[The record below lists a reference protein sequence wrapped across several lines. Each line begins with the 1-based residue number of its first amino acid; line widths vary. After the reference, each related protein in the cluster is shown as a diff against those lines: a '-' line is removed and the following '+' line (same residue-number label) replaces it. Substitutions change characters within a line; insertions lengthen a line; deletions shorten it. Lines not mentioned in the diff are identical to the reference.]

1 MKNIIFI
8 LVFTLSY
15 QAYADDYKTAQRF
28 TAGDVVSADVLND
41 ILDRIEITLKSVTA
55 ADLVGTW
62 DVTQSTCVAGYLGNC
77 TGSVTPAAQGYGSDI
92 DGLYR
97 QRVDTVTFSDDGDG
111 TYSLLTT
118 NYCAFVR
125 SGHGNTSCNL
135 NFAIV
140 DRNFV
145 FNNNGHAAYAMQRI
159 SNTRIVMSLMST
171 ASGSYNIIRLD
182 KKALPP
188 AAPTTLAAIATASDK
203 PSWTASTAYSL
214 NTVLQSGV
222 NFYTVTTAGTTATVA
237 PTHTSG
243 VVTDGTAALTFTS
256 AAAGTIALTWTA
268 GDTSEESYDVQRK
281 SSATGTYASIGVPT
295 TESFTD
301 STVVAAIT
309 YWYRIFAKNTNG
321 TSIGSNVISV
331 VAK

>member
-1 MKNIIFI
+1 MKKIIFI
-8 LVFTLSY
+8 LIFTLSSHT
-15 QAYADDYKTAQRF
+15 YADDYKTAQRIN
-28 TAGDVVSADVLND
+28 AGDVVSADVLND

-55 ADLVGTW
+55 SDFVGTW
-62 DVTQSTCVAGYLGNC
+62 DVTQSTCVGGYLGNC
-77 TGSVTPAAQGYGSDI
+77 SGSVSPAAQGFGADI

-97 QRVDTVTFSDDGDG
+97 QRIDTVTFSDDGDG

-145 FNNNGHAAYAMQRI
+145 FNNNGHAAYAIQRI
-159 SNTRIVMSLMST
+159 SNTRIVLSLMST

-188 AAPTTLAAIATASDK
+188 SAPTSLAA
-203 PSWTASTAYSL
+203 
-214 NTVLQSGV
+214 TVSSG
-222 NFYTVTTAGTTATVA
+222 
-237 PTHTSG
+237 S
-243 VVTDGTAALTFTS
+243 
-256 AAAGTIALTWTA
+256 IALTWIA
-268 GDTSEESYDVQRK
+268 GDANEDSYDVQRK
-281 SSATGTYASIGVPT
+281 SSALGEYISIGLPT
-295 TESFTD
+295 TESYSDTTGFPG
-301 STVVAAIT
+301 ST

-331 VAK
+331 VAQ

>member
-1 MKNIIFI
+1 MKKIIFI
-8 LVFTLSY
+8 LIFTLSF
-15 QAYADDYKTAQRF
+15 QTYADDYKTAQRF

-41 ILDRIEITLKSVTA
+41 ILDRLELTLRSVTA
-55 ADLVGTW
+55 ADFVGSW
-62 DVTQSTCVAGYLGNC
+62 DVTQSTCDAGYLGNC
-77 TGSVTPAAQGYGSDI
+77 SGSVSPAAEGYGAAI

-125 SGHGNTSCNL
+125 SGHGNTSCDL

-159 SNTRIVMSLMST
+159 SNTRIVLSLMST

-188 AAPTTLAAIATASDK
+188 AAPTSLAATVS
-203 PSWTASTAYSL
+203 SGST
-214 NTVLQSGV
+214 
-222 NFYTVTTAGTTATVA
+222 
-237 PTHTSG
+237 
-243 VVTDGTAALTFTS
+243 
-256 AAAGTIALTWTA
+256 ALTWTA
-268 GDTSEESYDVQRK
+268 GDATEDSYDVQRK
-281 SSATGTYASIGVPT
+281 ASATGTYTSIGLPT
-295 TESFTD
+295 TESYTD
-301 STVVAAIT
+301 TTGVATNT
-309 YWYRIFAKNTNG
+309 YWYRVFAKNTNG

-331 VAK
+331 VAQ

>member
-41 ILDRIEITLKSVTA
+41 ILDRIELTLKSVTA
-55 ADLVGTW
+55 ADFVGTW
-62 DVTQSTCVAGYLGNC
+62 DVTQTTCAGGALGNC
-77 TGSVTPAAQGYGSDI
+77 DNIIPAPINYNPGVDS
-92 DGLYR
+92 LYK
-97 QRVDTVTFSDDGDG
+97 QRPDTVTFSDDGDG
-111 TYSLLTT
+111 TYSLQTT

-125 SGHGNTSCNL
+125 SGSGNSSCNL
-135 NFAIV
+135 NYAVV
-140 DRNFV
+140 DRRFI
-145 FNNNGHAAYAMQRI
+145 FQSSGDAAYSMQRI
-159 SNTRIVMSLMST
+159 SDTRIVLSMM
-171 ASGSYNIIRLD
+171 ASGSASYNIIRLD

-188 AAPTTLAAIATASDK
+188 AAPTTLAASATASDK

-214 NTVLQSGV
+214 NTILQSGV

-243 VVTDGTAALTFTS
+243 VVTDGTAVLTFTS

-301 STVVAAIT
+301 STVVAATT